1 MNFLLSKAK
10 ANYPHRPYPD
20 YPHKNY
26 DDECDLINE
35 MYENHLHLVEITGEL
50 NFENIFENFLGSV
63 NSQDEQ
69 IEVKSVEVSKER
81 RCRPVSINENVYQ
94 EIKKR
99 LKENCPKMKDCN
111 GCSIDKDDCP
121 LLKPWNKEKGSD
133 EYTSSDLLLGEY
145 LPESK
150 RVVLYVKNIDEACEK
165 EEHTYNCVLST
176 YIHELFHAYF
186 HYFTEQ
192 HNKAERKY
200 IREIEEAMAE
210 FSTLVF
216 LGVMEKEHHGK
227 WSEILNWTI
236 KSIGEKQK
244 TVGDLP
250 AYGFGLHLF
259 ENLSEGKAYDWI
271 NKYAERLGS
280 INEEDELVKQ
290 YKQMVFP
297 CYPTEPDKC
306 LELLRKILFETKKV
320 PMKSQGASSIVIV
333 NNPWLNISWKKT
345 IADCDKNY
353 FVNRYGSPIGFVNQI
368 NKNDSKKD
376 PQKRI
381 EMTFDC
387 LPEPFSGDINSPVY
401 CLNMNPGKPDPDFGG
416 DKYFEKI
423 TQLNL
428 DPPKLRGTFWTRHLK
443 NSKGKIHDGV
453 IWLESKTAKLRKDI
467 GVGGALNLFF
477 IDYFPYH
484 SSHGFSFPKD
494 LPSYKY
500 TDFLVKNAMKENKII
515 IMRQKKKWFDR
526 IKGLES
532 YPRIITLK
540 CPAGGWLSDNNFNYG
555 SGVNYDDLKNA
566 LNKQI

>member
-1 MNFLLSKAK
+1 MNFLLKAK

-63 NSQDEQ
+63 NSRSKGSDT
-69 IEVKSVEVSKER
+69 KRVEVSDER
-81 RCRPVSINENVYQ
+81 KSRSEEKTENKF
-94 EIKKR
+94 ERLKKR
-99 LKENCPKMKDCN
+99 IAKNCPKKELCVR
-111 GCSIDKDDCP
+111 CSIDKGDCR
-121 LLKPWNKEKGSD
+121 LLHGWKKEGAVYKHSYPW
-133 EYTSSDLLLGEY
+133 LGEY
-145 LPESK
+145 LPDSK
-150 RVVLYVKNIDEACEK
+150 KVVLYKDNIDDACGEP
-165 EEHTYNCVLST
+165 TYNGVLST

-186 HYFTEQ
+186 HYVTEQ
-192 HNKAERKY
+192 KQAERNY
-200 IREIEEAMAE
+200 IREIEEAMTE
-210 FSTLVF
+210 FSTLAF
-216 LGVMEKEHHGK
+216 LRVMGK
-227 WSEILNWTI
+227 VNRSEWLEILEWA
-236 KSIGEKQK
+236 KESIGKKQE
-244 TVGDLP
+244 TVGYLP
-250 AYGFGLHLF
+250 AYGFGRYLF
-259 ENLSEGKAYDWI
+259 DNIPENEAFDWI
-271 NKYAERLGS
+271 NKYAERLGY
-280 INEEDELVKQ
+280 INEGDEFVKQ
-290 YKQMVFP
+290 YKQMVYP
-297 CYPTEPDKC
+297 CYPADPDKC
-306 LELLRKILFETKKV
+306 LELLWKILFETKKG
-320 PMKSQGASSIVIV
+320 PMKPKGVSSNIVIV

-345 IADCDKNY
+345 IADCDKDF
-353 FVNRYGSPIGFVNQI
+353 FVNQYGSPKDFVNII

-376 PQKRI
+376 PRKRI

-416 DKYFEKI
+416 DKYFEEI

-453 IWLESKTAKLRKDI
+453 LWLESKTAKLRKDI

-515 IMRQKKKWFDR
+515 IIMRQKKKWFDR

>member
-1 MNFLLSKAK
+1 MNFLLYLLTKK
-10 ANYPHRPYPD
+10 TNLHHRGFND
-20 YPHKNY
+20 YPHEN
-26 DDECDLINE
+26 DFDECDLINT
-35 MYENHLHLVEITGEL
+35 MYENCLVEITGEL
-50 NFENIFENFLGSV
+50 NFGTIYWDFLGSV
-63 NSQDEQ
+63 NSRSKGSDT
-69 IEVKSVEVSKER
+69 KRVEVSDER
-81 RCRPVSINENVYQ
+81 KSRSEEMTENEF
-94 EIKKR
+94 ERLKKR
-99 LKENCPKMKDCN
+99 IAKNCPKKELCVR
-111 GCSIDKDDCP
+111 CSIDKGDCR
-121 LLKPWNKEKGSD
+121 LLHGWKKEGDVFRHS
-133 EYTSSDLLLGEY
+133 YPLLGEY
-145 LPESK
+145 LPDLK
-150 RVVLYVKNIDEACEK
+150 KVVLYKDNIDYACGEP
-165 EEHTYNCVLST
+165 TYNGVLST

-186 HYFTEQ
+186 HYVTEQ
-192 HNKAERKY
+192 KQAKRNY
-200 IREIEEAMAE
+200 IREIEEALTE
-210 FSTLVF
+210 FSTLAF
-216 LGVMEKEHHGK
+216 LRVMEKMYGDE
-227 WSEILNWTI
+227 WSDIFEWTM
-236 KSIGEKQK
+236 KSIGEKQE

-250 AYGFGLHLF
+250 AYGFGRYLF
-259 ENLSEGKAYDWI
+259 DNIPENEAFDWI
-271 NKYAERLGS
+271 NKYAERLGY
-280 INEEDELVKQ
+280 IDKADELVKQ
-290 YKQMVFP
+290 YKQMVCP

-306 LELLRKILFETKKV
+306 LKLLRKILFETKKV
-320 PMKSQGASSIVIV
+320 PMKSQGASSIVIA

-353 FVNRYGSPIGFVNQI
+353 FVNRYCSPIGFVNQI

-401 CLNMNPGKPDPDFGG
+401 CLNMNPGKPDPDFRG

-453 IWLESKTAKLRKDI
+453 LWLESKTAKLRKDI
-467 GVGGALNLFF
+467 GVGDALNLFF
-477 IDYFPYH
+477 VDYFPYH
-484 SSHGFSFPKD
+484 STHGFSFPKD

-500 TDFLVKNAMKENKII
+500 TDFLVKNAMKENKIII

>member
-1 MNFLLSKAK
+1 MNFLLYLLIKK
-10 ANYPHRPYPD
+10 TNLHHRRFND
-20 YPHKNY
+20 YPHEN
-26 DDECDLINE
+26 DSDECDLINT
-35 MYENHLHLVEITGEL
+35 MYENCLVEITGEL
-50 NFENIFENFLGSV
+50 NFGTIYWDFLGSV
-63 NSQDEQ
+63 NSRSKGSDT
-69 IEVKSVEVSKER
+69 KRVEVSDER
-81 RCRPVSINENVYQ
+81 KSRSEEMTENEF
-94 EIKKR
+94 ERLKKR
-99 LKENCPKMKDCN
+99 IAKNCPKKELCDR
-111 GCSIDKDDCP
+111 CSIDKEDCR
-121 LLKPWNKEKGSD
+121 LLHGWKKEGAVYKHSYPW
-133 EYTSSDLLLGEY
+133 LGKY
-145 LPESK
+145 LPDSK
-150 RVVLYVKNIDEACEK
+150 KVVLYKDNIDYACGK
-165 EEHTYNCVLST
+165 PTYNGVLST

-186 HYFTEQ
+186 HYVTEQ
-192 HNKAERKY
+192 KQAKRNY
-200 IREIEEAMAE
+200 IREIEEAMTE
-210 FSTLVF
+210 FSTLAF
-216 LGVMEKEHHGK
+216 LRVMEKMYGDE
-227 WSEILNWTI
+227 WSDIFEWTM
-236 KSIGEKQK
+236 KSIGEKQE

-250 AYGFGLHLF
+250 AYGFGRYLF
-259 ENLSEGKAYDWI
+259 DNIPENEAFDWI
-271 NKYAERLGS
+271 NKYAERLGY
-280 INEEDELVKQ
+280 IDKADELVKQ
-290 YKQMVFP
+290 YKQMVCP

-306 LELLRKILFETKKV
+306 LKLLRKILFETKKV
-320 PMKSQGASSIVIV
+320 PMKSQGASSIVIA

-353 FVNRYGSPIGFVNQI
+353 FVNRYCSPIGFVNQI

-401 CLNMNPGKPDPDFGG
+401 CLNMNPGKPDPDFRG

-467 GVGGALNLFF
+467 GVEDALNLFF
-477 IDYFPYH
+477 VDYFPYH
-484 SSHGFSFPKD
+484 STHGFSFPKD

-515 IMRQKKKWFDR
+515 IIMRQKKKWFDR
-526 IKGLES
+526 IKELES